1 MINFQFGTFESNMPE
16 WFDWFS
22 LLISLFVSVISIYGG
37 YKISNIIYNREKK
50 DREIEDEK
58 LDLAEFNLF
67 KNSIE
72 QLNTAVINQEKDI
85 LKYIEEQDF
94 SLTFHQNVNV
104 DFLQFINVK
113 KIYLIIGLENLEKI
127 NELNDLLK
135 RLYLLSDFRISLRDE
150 VRTYMKR
157 YNELEKEFYSYR
169 ELLYLEYYRLCN
181 TRSLSV
187 KIENDKKM
195 WNFDAKDI
203 FMKEYSKLI
212 NDTQSN
218 TEIIENNTLKSREK
232 LVSEF
237 IVKIAEISGKF
248 IPEDIDAIYIN
259 NLGNKVNAAH
269 IDMVEITTSH
279 LKAMKSYSDNLKIT
293 SEKIQLLIK

>member
-1 MINFQFGTFESNMPE
+1 MINFQFGTFESDMPG

-37 YKISNIIYNREKK
+37 YKISNNIYNREKE
-50 DREIEDEK
+50 DREKEDKK
-58 LDLAEFNLF
+58 LDLAGFNLF

-72 QLNTAVINQEKDI
+72 QLNSAVKNQEEDI
-85 LKYIEEQDF
+85 LKYIEKQDF

-104 DFLQFINVK
+104 DFLQFIDAK
-113 KIYLIIGLENLEKI
+113 KIYLILGLEHEEKI
-127 NELNDLLK
+127 NSLFK
-135 RLYLLSDFRISLRDE
+135 RLYLLNDFRISLRNE
-150 VRTYMKR
+150 VRTYIKR

-187 KIENDKKM
+187 KIENNKKM
-195 WNFDAKDI
+195 WNFDVKDI
-203 FMKEYSKLI
+203 FMNEYSKLI
-212 NDTQSN
+212 NQILSN
-218 TEIIENNTLKSREK
+218 TEIIENNALKSRDK

-237 IVKIAEISGKF
+237 VVKISEISGKF

-259 NLGNKVNAAH
+259 NLANKVNAAY
-269 IDMVEITTSH
+269 IDMSEITKSH
-279 LKAMKSYSDNLKIT
+279 LKAMKSYSDNLNIT
-293 SEKIQLLIK
+293 SEKIELFLK